1 MIDFLYPG
9 GKPKALTFSYDDG
22 AVFDRRLTELFRRCG
37 LKGTFHLNS
46 GRLGGHFGPMEYIRP
61 DEVRELYRG
70 QEVACHGVDHLFPDR
85 LSPSGLAHELY
96 GDRCALEQL
105 TGAPVT
111 GLSYAFGVTS
121 DAVAAAAQAY
131 GFEYARTVADTGIFA
146 APADFLRWHP
156 TAHHAKLF
164 ADSHLTDLFL
174 DPPPY
179 LQPALFYIWGH
190 SYEFELHEQW
200 EDMERLCTRLSG
212 RSDIWYATNLEIC
225 RYEKAKRA
233 LVYDTAGRCVYNPGC
248 IPVWYRENGEIKTI

>member
-131 GFEYARTVADTGIFA
+131 GFEYARTVADNGIFA
-146 APADFLRWHP
+146 A
-156 TAHHAKLF
+156 
-164 ADSHLTDLFL
+164 
-174 DPPPY
+174 Y
-179 LQPALFYIWGH
+179 LLLHIHRVDIGYRNNPFQHIAARFIQFVQRISDGHRQPG
-190 SYEFELHEQW
+190 Q
-200 EDMERLCTRLSG
+200 T
-212 RSDIWYATNLEIC
+212 
-225 RYEKAKRA
+225 
-233 LVYDTAGRCVYNPGC
+233 
-248 IPVWYRENGEIKTI
+248 IK